1 MIYCKFMIENKFIN
15 THNDSQA
22 VSNTIIAGYFKAGT
36 ATIMRGYN
44 KLVAIVEIE

>member
-1 MIYCKFMIENKFIN
+1 MIENKFIN
-15 THNDSQA
+15 THNDRQA